1 MAIPIYSHI
10 DDLQGFP
17 NSSSTKKICLQ
28 CRRHRRLRFN
38 PWVGKTPGR
47 SHGNPLQCS
56 RLENHMDRGAWWA
69 IVHGVAKSQTQL
81 KRLSTY
87 TQMSE
92 TPSQFVSFLAGMSSL
107 WGLRVVGG
115 DEPRKQNNTTAG
127 APRGHICFLP
137 QSSRLPPRSSI
148 PCCGWVPLGCLLLTA
163 VPSFAL
169 QLGSRL
175 SWERGFAGLQ
185 GLVPST
191 SSALAWR
198 TVKKEERVLG
208 ASH

>member
-1 MAIPIYSHI
+1 
-10 DDLQGFP
+10 
-17 NSSSTKKICLQ
+17 
-28 CRRHRRLRFN
+28 
-38 PWVGKTPGR
+38 
-47 SHGNPLQCS
+47 
-56 RLENHMDRGAWWA
+56 MDRGVWRAR
-69 IVHGVAKSQTQL
+69 VHGVAKSQTQL

-92 TPSQFVSFLAGMSSL
+92 TPSQFVGFLAGMSSL

-115 DEPRKQNNTTAG
+115 VEPRKWNNTTAG

-137 QSSRLPPRSSI
+137 QGSHLPPRSPI

-163 VPSFAL
+163 VPSFAR